1 MQRGPATLLLVIS
14 LLGATVR
21 VINGRFDVF
30 AAQTSTQSLASRHLA
45 QEQTAPWAEQ
55 ISAHPRAYVYHNFLS
70 PEECDHIVALA
81 KPRMKRSTVVGKGGQ
96 GTQDE
101 IRTSYGTFLRRLHD
115 PVVHDVELRLAK
127 WSHLN
132 ISHQEDM
139 QILRYGLGQKY
150 GAHYDSLVEDS
161 PRVATVLLYLANTTQ
176 EGGETAFPAADEW
189 VAPEMSERF
198 GPFSECAKQHVAV
211 KPQKGMALL
220 FYSLNLDGS
229 SDSASLHTGCPILQG
244 VKWTATKWIHTKPFR
259 PEWLVQAPEVFQDPE
274 ECEDLHKLC
283 SSWAKSGECKS
294 NVKYMEGD
302 DTNLGMCRRSCDV
315 CTVCAANDL
324 ACRSENRIR
333 AGYLPVLDM

>member
-1 MQRGPATLLLVIS
+1 MQ
-14 LLGATVR
+14 
-21 VINGRFDVF
+21 
-30 AAQTSTQSLASRHLA
+30 
-45 QEQTAPWAEQ
+45 
-55 ISAHPRAYVYHNFLS
+55 
-70 PEECDHIVALA
+70 
-81 KPRMKRSTVVGKGGQ
+81 MKRSTVVGKGGQ

-127 WSHLN
+127 WTHLN

-150 GAHYDSLVEDS
+150 GAHYDSLVEGS

-189 VAPEMSERF
+189 VAPDMSERF

-274 ECEDLHKLC
+274 ECKDLHKLC

-302 DTNLGMCRRSCDV
+302 DTNLGMCRRSCGV
-315 CTVCAANDL
+315 CTVCAANDST
-324 ACRSENRIR
+324 CRSENRIR